1 MSWKVRVQADGRV
14 VEARPGET
22 LFDALRRL
30 DSRLILR
37 GCRNGGCGV
46 CKLRIAAGQ
55 VETGPSSEAVLP
67 PAERAQG
74 MVLACKATPVSDVV
88 VEVLPRPTNPFIPR

>member
-1 MSWKVRVQADGRV
+1 M

-46 CKLRIAAGQ
+46 CKLRVAAARCRP
-55 VETGPSSEAVLP
+55 GPARRRCCRR
-67 PAERAQG
+67 AERAEG
-74 MVLACKATPVSDVV
+74 MVLACRATPVSDVV